1 MLYGRVEEQLQIR
14 ALLNGAAA
22 GQSAVMLIVAE
33 PGTGKS
39 ALLNL
44 AARMAGNSWLVL
56 RCAGIENAPEAP
68 LGGLRPL
75 LAPAI
80 GHIGGLPGRQRAE
93 LLAVFGVLDMPP
105 AADRT
110 QVVIGVVALLTELSS
125 TQPVLCLIDD
135 AHWLDQTSTEVLL
148 SAARRLRHERIAIL
162 LAGGPEFSRHGLPEL
177 RLAPLGVAT
186 RGVLAAARTTEL
198 RDRAT
203 ATPMGR
209 RNDIVDRPESA
220 QTAVLVAATEETGD
234 LDVVLRVLA
243 HLGLTVDALEAA
255 ERSGVVTVMNQSIDF
270 PNPLERAAVY
280 RNAPFT
286 QRLAV
291 HAALAAALTDQPD
304 RRAWHLAAAATGPDE
319 TAAAALEAV
328 ARRAATRTGYA
339 GAATAWERAARLS
352 PDPIARAGRL
362 AAAAEAALDAGQH
375 ERALELADE
384 TVHSMGARPEE
395 RARLAIVRA
404 RVEFDRGSLRAA
416 YRLLVDG
423 AADLASVQPRFA
435 ARLLIGAATAAW
447 TTGDLSAVATAR
459 ITMAELDLG
468 QQRAPLL
475 ASVDGLLALH
485 SNDHAAGVRLIRTNV
500 RHTRSQPSSRPT
512 VLVAVANQAA
522 AAGDLDDARDI
533 LVELARMC
541 RELTMDG
548 SLPAVNG
555 ALGTVEMLLGHFR
568 EAEAALT
575 EGVRIA
581 REVNQPNRVG
591 QAESILAVIAAISGD
606 EERCRK
612 LTKHALCQAST
623 DFNAIDIAHAEWALG
638 LLDLGYGRYEAA
650 IDRFEALWER
660 PDRALGQWIHLMS
673 DRVETA
679 VRLRSPDRARE
690 PIAALEQWFAATH
703 SPWIQAHLLRCR
715 GMLDGNGE
723 AYARALELHASEQ
736 RWFDHARTALLYGEW
751 LRRDRSKTKARSVLR
766 GAWRTFERLYAEP
779 WAERARTEL
788 RAAGEAAAPA
798 GSDPA
803 ALLTPQELQVVRL
816 AAAGATNKEIATR
829 LLLSPKTVAHHLYR
843 AFPKLGVTNRNG
855 LARVDLRRGSSGE
868 Y

>member
-22 GQSAVMLIVAE
+22 GQSAATLIVAE
-33 PGTGKS
+33 PGAGKS
-39 ALLNL
+39 ALLDL

-56 RCAGIENAPEAP
+56 RCAGIENAPELP
-68 LGGLRPL
+68 FGGLRLL

-80 GHIGGLPGRQRAE
+80 GHVDRLPGQQCAE
-93 LLAVFGVLDMPP
+93 LRAVVEVLDTPQ

-110 QVVIGVVALLTELSS
+110 QVAVGTVSLLAELSN

-135 AHWLDQTSTEVLL
+135 AHWLDQPTIEVLL
-148 SAARRLRHERIAIL
+148 SVTRRLGHERIAIL
-162 LAGGPEFSRHGLPEL
+162 LAGRPEFSGHCLPYIRL
-177 RLAPLGVAT
+177 RPLGVAT
-186 RGVLAAARTTEL
+186 REVLTVARTTEL
-198 RDRAT
+198 RGRAT
-203 ATPMGR
+203 ATPIDR
-209 RNDIVDRPESA
+209 RNTVVERPE
-220 QTAVLVAATEETGD
+220 TTRIAVLVAATEETGD
-234 LDVVLRVLA
+234 LDLVLRVLA
-243 HLGLTVDALEAA
+243 DLGLTIDALEAA
-255 ERSGVVTVMNQSIDF
+255 ERSGVVTVMDQSIDF
-270 PNPLERAAVY
+270 PNPLERTAVY

-328 ARRAATRTGYA
+328 ARRAGARTGCA
-339 GAATAWERAARLS
+339 GAAWERAARLS
-352 PDPIARAGRL
+352 PDPIARARRL
-362 AAAAEAALDAGQH
+362 VAAAEAALDAGQH
-375 ERALELADE
+375 RRALELAYE
-384 TVHSMGARPEE
+384 TIHSMDARPEE

-416 YRLLVDG
+416 HRLLVDG
-423 AADLASVQPRFA
+423 AADLASVQPQYA

-447 TTGDLSAVATAR
+447 TTGDLSAVASAR
-459 ITMAELDLG
+459 IAMAELDLG
-468 QQRAPLL
+468 QQRVPLL

-485 SNDHAAGVRLIRTNV
+485 SSDHAAGVRLIRTNV
-500 RHTRSQPSSRPT
+500 RHTRSQPSCRPQ
-512 VLVAVANQAA
+512 VLVAVANQAT

-533 LVELARMC
+533 LVELARTC
-541 RELTMDG
+541 RELAMDG
-548 SLPAVNG
+548 SLPAVDG

-568 EAEAALT
+568 EAETALT

-581 REVNQPNRVG
+581 QEVNQPNRVG

-679 VRLRSPDRARE
+679 VRLRSPERARE

-723 AYARALELHASEQ
+723 AYARALELHATEQ

-779 WAERARTEL
+779 WAERARIEL
-788 RAAGEAAAPA
+788 RAAGEATAPN

-816 AAAGATNKEIATR
+816 AAAGATNKEIAAR

-855 LARVDLRRGSSGE
+855 LTRVDLRYGSSGE